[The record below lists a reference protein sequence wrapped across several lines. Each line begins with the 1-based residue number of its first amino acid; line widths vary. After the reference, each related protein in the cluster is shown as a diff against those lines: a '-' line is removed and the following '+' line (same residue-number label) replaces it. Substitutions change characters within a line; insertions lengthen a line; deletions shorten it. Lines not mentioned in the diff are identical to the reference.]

1 MDITLKRIKESEWK
15 SAWLMQK
22 RGFLDI
28 FFKYF
33 DRISPVLNTYKSFRA
48 KSDRVDMYWII
59 LNNRIA
65 GEIWIG
71 KKEGIA
77 YLANIFV
84 LRPFR
89 NQGVAQQA
97 ILAAEGL
104 YPDCNIWRLD
114 TIKQEKKNCHVYE
127 KLGYLPTG
135 EENKINRRMTIINY
149 EKRVI

>member
-1 MDITLKRIKESEWK
+1 MEIRLAHAEKGILRY
-15 SAWLMQK
+15 
-22 RGFLDI
+22 

-33 DRISPVLNTYKSFRA
+33 DRISPVLNTYKSFCA
-48 KSDRVDMYWII
+48 KSNRVDMYWII

-114 TIKQEKKNCHVYE
+114 T
-127 KLGYLPTG
+127 
-135 EENKINRRMTIINY
+135 R
-149 EKRVI
+149 